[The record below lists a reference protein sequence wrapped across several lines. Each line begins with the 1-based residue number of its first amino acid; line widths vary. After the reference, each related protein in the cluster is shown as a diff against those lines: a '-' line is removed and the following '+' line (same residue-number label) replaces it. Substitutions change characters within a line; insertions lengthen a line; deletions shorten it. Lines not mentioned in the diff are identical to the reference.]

1 MMQKYLISVYLV
13 PDPQNRNLRTKSELY
28 IFTFLMPLL
37 PANPLQIKKDLT
49 APRGLGQ
56 LGTLN

>member
-1 MMQKYLISVYLV
+1 MQKYLISVYLV
-13 PDPQNRNLRTKSELY
+13 PDPQNQNLRTKSELY

-37 PANPLQIKKDLT
+37 PTNPLQIKKDLT
-49 APRGLGQ
+49 AAREPGQ